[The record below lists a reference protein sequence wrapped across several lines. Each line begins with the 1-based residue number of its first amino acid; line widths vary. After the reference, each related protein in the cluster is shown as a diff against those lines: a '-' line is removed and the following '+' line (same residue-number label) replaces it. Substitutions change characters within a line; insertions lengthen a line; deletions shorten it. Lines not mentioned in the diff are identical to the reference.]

1 MPHLDKHAITPV
13 SDSSAKLTGWK
24 RAGYLLLGAVL
35 VFEMGSGL
43 YKGLIRGE
51 VRSDEVGAFAV
62 WFFVYLAATAV
73 GVRLVVDGIT
83 GKDSPWFKSSSKG
96 METK

>member
-1 MPHLDKHAITPV
+1 MSTKHTIPPV

-35 VFEMGSGL
+35 VFEMGSNL
-43 YKGLIRGE
+43 YQGVIRGGGVPRDEE
-51 VRSDEVGAFAV
+51 VASAV
-62 WFFVYLAATAV
+62 WFLVFLAGTAV